1 MKNTKITSH
10 LNEEIKTG
18 NNLIYC
24 STMQLAWNELCD
36 YFKGDIFFRENVD
49 AMKAA
54 FELNKKSFKK
64 TDLSQDSFIALADLV
79 GNGIVNKITKEL
91 KERFNE
97 TSKCDF
103 SQLEPD
109 DVLAYAFLLKVLEF
123 EHKFENIENFQFIS
137 DSKKPT
143 SVEAF
148 GLKKAK
154 LNDIS
159 EQVKILYWNGPSEFI
174 IDLRTKSGEFI
185 TLAKMKPEETL
196 QKIYNSVVDKISKSH
211 TDYMRKDEILK
222 VPKISFDL
230 EHHFSEMVGQDI
242 YVSKDNNPEHSGYY
256 IGDAVQFI
264 KFDLNEEGAKL
275 RSEAAIQCFR
285 CASFK
290 VSEPREFIFDGPF
303 MICLKQTKDAAPYF
317 ISWVENTEI
326 LKEIKE

>member
-1 MKNTKITSH
+1 MKNTTVISH

-36 YFKGDIFFRENVD
+36 YFKGDILFRSNAE

-54 FELNKKSFKK
+54 SELNKKSFNK
-64 TDLSQDSFIALADLV
+64 TDLNQNSFIALADLV
-79 GNGIVNKITKEL
+79 GNDIISKIAKEL

-123 EHKFENIENFQFIS
+123 EHKFENIENFQFS
-137 DSKKPT
+137 GGFKKPT
-143 SVEAF
+143 SIEAF
-148 GLKKAK
+148 GIKKAK
-154 LNDIS
+154 INDVS
-159 EQVKILYWNGPSEFI
+159 EQVKILYWNGPSDFV
-174 IDLRTKSGEFI
+174 IDLKTKSGEFI

-196 QKIYNSVVDKISKSH
+196 QKTYEKVVNNISKSH
-211 TDYMRKDEILK
+211 TDYLRKDEILK
-222 VPKISFDL
+222 IPKISFDL
-230 EHHFSEMVGQDI
+230 EHHFNEMVGQDI
-242 YVSKDNNPEHSGYY
+242 YISKDNNPEHSGYY
-256 IGDAVQFI
+256 VGDAVQFI

-275 RSEAAIQCFR
+275 RSEAAILCYR
-285 CASFK
+285 CKSFQANT
-290 VSEPREFIFDGPF
+290 PREFIFDSPF

-317 ISWVENTEI
+317 VSWVENTEI
-326 LKEIKE
+326 LKEVK